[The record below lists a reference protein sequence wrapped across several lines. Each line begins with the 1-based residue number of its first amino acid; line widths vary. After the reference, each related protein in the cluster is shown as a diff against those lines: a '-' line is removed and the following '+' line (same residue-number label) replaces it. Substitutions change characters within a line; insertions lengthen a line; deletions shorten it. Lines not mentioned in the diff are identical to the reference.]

1 MAAQAKNSMPRC
13 GMRWAGALRRGP
25 WRAGCA
31 LVLTLTP
38 AAAGASTAERVF
50 ATVSPSV
57 VVVRAATS
65 QGSGVV
71 VAPQVVATNC
81 HVLREGAQITVQRG
95 RISHTATRLW
105 RDQLRDLC
113 LLQVPTL
120 ESPPVTLGEA
130 GRLRV
135 GATVYAV
142 GAPQG
147 LELSLSAGL
156 VSQLRAAEGAPLVQ
170 TTAPI
175 SPGSSGG
182 GLFDERGR
190 LVGLTTFQME
200 RGQNVNFALP
210 AEWVAAAL
218 ARASSWLRCR
228 TAPTV
233 ACLLAEA
240 RDIVGELDLDYSA
253 FLARA
258 TVAEAHA
265 QAGDR
270 QGAAQTFAQ
279 ALAAARSIQERIWL
293 RAKALAAIAQ
303 AQARAGDRQGAAQT
317 LTEALAAVRSIED
330 AFERAILGASA
341 LRNIAAAQ
349 AQAGD
354 IPGALATA
362 RSIEDTRERTE
373 ALQGIARA
381 QARAGDI
388 SGALAT
394 ARSIEDANL
403 RVSTLHDIAR
413 AQAQAGDITGA
424 LATARSLANAK
435 WRASALGSIALAQAE
450 AGDIVG
456 ALATARSVEDALQR
470 VFAVAAIAEA
480 QAQAGD
486 RKGAEQ
492 TVTEARAT
500 ARSVV
505 DAASRAR
512 ALAAIAIAQARAG
525 DRQGAA
531 QTLAEARATARGIE
545 DAWERAWRLQD
556 IAQAQALT
564 GDITGA
570 LATAR
575 SVEKAD
581 SLAWTLRGI
590 AGAQARAG
598 DIAGALAIIDEISDQ
613 ARRAEALATVAEHLA
628 QRR

>member
-1 MAAQAKNSMPRC
+1 MAAKAKNGTALC
-13 GMRWAGALRRGP
+13 GMRWAGALRRWP

-50 ATVSPSV
+50 AAVSRSV
-57 VVVRAATS
+57 VVVRAANN

-81 HVLREGAQITVQRG
+81 HVLGGPAQITVQRG
-95 RISHTATRLW
+95 RISHPATRL
-105 RDQLRDLC
+105 RSDHQRDLC

-156 VSQLRAAEGAPLVQ
+156 VSQLRGAEGAPLVQ

-210 AEWVAAAL
+210 AEWVTAAL
-218 ARASSWLRCR
+218 ARASSWPRCR

-240 RDIVGELDLDYSA
+240 RDIAGV
-253 FLARA
+253 ARPTYDA
-258 TVAEAHA
+258 SQAHVAIAVALA

-270 QGAAQTFAQ
+270 QGAAQSFAQ
-279 ALAAARSIQERIWL
+279 ALAAARSIEGAQL
-293 RAKALAAIAQ
+293 RARALRDIAQ
-303 AQARAGDRQGAAQT
+303 AQAQADDRQGAAQSFAQAVAAARSIEDARHRYPDLRDIAKAQAQAGDITGALAAARSIEDASDRAYALVNIGKAQAQAGDRQGAAQSFAQ
-317 LTEALAAVRSIED
+317 ALAA
-330 AFERAILGASA
+330 
-341 LRNIAAAQ
+341 
-349 AQAGD
+349 
-354 IPGALATA
+354 A
-362 RSIEDTRERTE
+362 RSIESARPRAMDL
-373 ALQGIARA
+373 AGIAK
-381 QARAGDI
+381 
-388 SGALAT
+388 
-394 ARSIEDANL
+394 
-403 RVSTLHDIAR
+403 

-424 LATARSLANAK
+424 LATAGSIEDAG
-435 WRASALGSIALAQAE
+435 WRASALRDIAQAQAQAGDRQGAGQTLAQALATARSTE
-450 AGDIVG
+450 DAKWRADALGDIAQAQAQAGDRQGAAQTVAQ

-470 VFAVAAIAEA
+470 VFAVDSIARAQAEAGDITGALATARGIEDAYFRASALAAIAEA

-486 RKGAEQ
+486 IAGA
-492 TVTEARAT
+492 VAT
-500 ARSVV
+500 IDDEISDHAVF
-505 DAASRAR
+505 AR
-512 ALAAIAIAQARAG
+512 ALAR
-525 DRQGAA
+525 
-531 QTLAEARATARGIE
+531 
-545 DAWERAWRLQD
+545 
-556 IAQAQALT
+556 
-564 GDITGA
+564 
-570 LATAR
+570 
-575 SVEKAD
+575 
-581 SLAWTLRGI
+581 
-590 AGAQARAG
+590 
-598 DIAGALAIIDEISDQ
+598 
-613 ARRAEALATVAEHLA
+613 VASHLA

>member
-31 LVLTLTP
+31 LVLTLSP

-50 ATVSPSV
+50 AAVSPSV
-57 VVVRAATS
+57 VVVRAANN

-81 HVLREGAQITVQRG
+81 HVLGGPAQTTVQHG
-95 RISHTATRLW
+95 RSSHTATRLW
-105 RDQLRDLC
+105 GDQQRDLC

-120 ESPPVTLGEA
+120 EAPPVTLGEA

-135 GATVYAV
+135 GATVYAI

-156 VSQLRAAEGAPLVQ
+156 VSQLRGAEGAPLVQ

-240 RDIVGELDLDYSA
+240 REIAGELGLGGYSA
-253 FLARA
+253 ILAHATIAAAQAQAGDQQGAAQRFALASVAAFSIENAAWRARA
-258 TVAEAHA
+258 LSGIAEAQAQADDRQGAAQTFAQALATARSIEHADPRARALRAIAEAQARAGDIAGALTTARSIEDAIRRAPALAAIAQAQA

-279 ALAAARSIQERIWL
+279 ALATARGIPHSYARAAARGDIAAAQAQTGDRQGAAQTFAQALATARSLEDADQ
-293 RAKALAAIAQ
+293 RAPALAAIAQ

-317 LTEALAAVRSIED
+317 FAQALATARGIADTWERTQALANIAQAQAQADDRQGAAQTVAQALAAARRIED
-330 AFERAILGASA
+330 SRWRGMA
-341 LRNIAAAQ
+341 LYDIAVAQ

-354 IPGALATA
+354 VAGARATA
-362 RSIEDTRERTE
+362 HSIEPSRRRDSTLGT
-373 ALQGIARA
+373 IAVVQAEVADA
-381 QARAGDI
+381 QAQAAD
-388 SGALAT
+388 T
-394 ARSIEDANL
+394 
-403 RVSTLHDIAR
+403 
-413 AQAQAGDITGA
+413 QAQAGDITGA
-424 LATARSLANAK
+424 
-435 WRASALGSIALAQAE
+435 
-450 AGDIVG
+450 
-456 ALATARSVEDALQR
+456 
-470 VFAVAAIAEA
+470 
-480 QAQAGD
+480 
-486 RKGAEQ
+486 
-492 TVTEARAT
+492 VTTIDEIL
-500 ARSVV
+500 SPPQ
-505 DAASRAR
+505 RAR
-512 ALAAIAIAQARAG
+512 ALARVAG
-525 DRQGAA
+525 
-531 QTLAEARATARGIE
+531 
-545 DAWERAWRLQD
+545 
-556 IAQAQALT
+556 
-564 GDITGA
+564 
-570 LATAR
+570 
-575 SVEKAD
+575 
-581 SLAWTLRGI
+581 
-590 AGAQARAG
+590 
-598 DIAGALAIIDEISDQ
+598 
-613 ARRAEALATVAEHLA
+613 HLA